1 MFHLYVF
8 YLLYMFNPCF
18 GIFYP
23 CKIMLNPFL
32 RPEDNEGSLFFP
44 SGAGSSGRSSA
55 VNQAD
60 LDLLTDIR
68 NFVAFQV
75 RLQQE
80 NREKKDAEKSLVS
93 KCLTRKKI
101 ILI

>member
-18 GIFYP
+18 GIFHP
-23 CKIMLNPFL
+23 CKIMLNPIYISFL

-75 RLQQE
+75 R
-80 NREKKDAEKSLVS
+80 RIEKKSRGEISRIKMFNPEKKSY
-93 KCLTRKKI
+93 
-101 ILI
+101 

>member
-8 YLLYMFNPCF
+8 YLLYNCTCLILVFF
-18 GIFYP
+18 HP
-23 CKIMLNPFL
+23 CKIMLNPIYISFL

-44 SGAGSSGRSSA
+44 SGAGSSGRGSA

-80 NREKKDAEKSLVS
+80 NREKKTWRNLSYQNV
-93 KCLTRKKI
+93 
-101 ILI
+101 